1 MANISSFFPSGGG
14 GVGLGEFVAVPQ
26 DGTHTSDQTTN
37 FIIEHNGGKYLRTGI
52 TIKSNDSGVLPYS
65 ENILPKVNNTTIN
78 NQVIGDDSVAINFPD
93 GVRSSVK
100 LTGSGATTFA
110 SVGDTELKLTAV
122 VGQDSSNYFLAQPGY
137 SNTTDARGKLFKVN
151 KSTGATTVF
160 TFPFGA
166 TAPSS
171 LGGNHRFHWVEGKGL
186 FDGKIIC
193 AYWNSSTDQGLIAV
207 NKSDGAV
214 DTGFDTGLFSDGV
227 LRETGTGATAPL
239 YYGLGSNSSHWS
251 GYAQIKESEWVDSS
265 GAAKYNGTTSGNA
278 SIPASTNFEM
288 RYVSIW
294 GYLYPGGH
302 YYVALDH
309 ATASLRG
316 GINLS
321 QLGQA
326 FKANM
331 LDGAALPTSTS
342 QNFNV
347 TTGNAVD
354 RSYQLSNWG
363 DVYSS
368 ASAASTAL
376 TAKNTADS
384 TSYDSFG
391 MTAIVASTA
400 ATQTFKIF
408 TSNGSIGTRGDRTTD
423 LNKLEASDI
432 VGEALDVEGT
442 QITGS
447 GKLMLSSATDDAA
460 TAASFYLPKRIKTY
474 QTTANTGTDVT
485 SDFIIEFPAKTDD
498 IDGLAKVTAQGYVRP
513 MYYDTRDKSISYGD
527 GETTGAT
534 RTQRTTGP
542 HTNIHHNNLTSGDK
556 RSKFMWPIWVR
567 IE

>member
-14 GVGLGEFVAVPQ
+14 GGGVGLGEFVAIPQ

-52 TIKSNDSGVLPYS
+52 TVKSNESGVLPYS

-78 NQVIGDDSVAINFPD
+78 NQVIGDDGIVLSIPN
-93 GVRSSVK
+93 GVRSAVK

-110 SVGDTELKLTAV
+110 SIPDTELKKMAV
-122 VGQDSSNYFLAQPGY
+122 VGQDSSNYFIATPD
-137 SNTTDARGKLFKVN
+137 NPATNERGKLFKIN
-151 KSTGATTVF
+151 KSTGATSVF

-166 TAPSS
+166 TAPST
-171 LGGNHRFHWVEGKGL
+171 LGSNHRFVWVEGKGL

-193 AYWNSSTDQGLIAV
+193 GYSNSTTDQGLVVI

-227 LRETGTGATAPL
+227 LRETGASTL
-239 YYGLGSNSSHWS
+239 YYGLISGNGSHWS
-251 GYAQIKESEWVDSS
+251 GYAQIKQSEWADSI
-265 GAAKYNGTTSGNA
+265 GASTYNGSTSGNA
-278 SIPASTNFEM
+278 SIPASTSFEM
-288 RYVSIW
+288 RYVSVW
-294 GYLYPGGH
+294 GFIYPGGH

-309 ATASLRG
+309 ATASLRS
-316 GINLS
+316 GIGMAEF
-321 QLGQA
+321 GQA

-331 LDGAALPTSTS
+331 LDGAALPTATT
-342 QNFNV
+342 QNFNI

-354 RSYQLSNWG
+354 RKYELSNWG
-363 DVYSS
+363 DIYSS

-376 TAKNTADS
+376 AAKNTADG

-423 LNKLEASDI
+423 LNKLKAADI

-474 QTTANTGTDVT
+474 QTTANSGTDVT
-485 SDFIIEFPAKTDD
+485 SDFIVEFPAKTDD
-498 IDGLAKVTAQGYVRP
+498 IDALTKVVTQGYIRP

-527 GETTGAT
+527 GETTGGT

-542 HTNIHHNNLTSGDK
+542 HANIHHNNLTSGDK